1 VKKKKKKKHL
11 REEICEKEG
20 KRTEGGTKEVSDKKR
35 RKKVEVIKV
44 SFAATN
50 SFLILGLCKLS
61 FFFFQHLVRTMI
73 ILPYILLYI
82 CYMNSKVR

>member
-35 RKKVEVIKV
+35 RKKVEAIKV

-61 FFFFQHLVRTMI
+61 FFFFPASCKNHDHITLYSS
-73 ILPYILLYI
+73 LYLLYE
-82 CYMNSKVR
+82 

>member
-1 VKKKKKKKHL
+1 L

-35 RKKVEVIKV
+35 RKKVEAIKV

-61 FFFFQHLVRTMI
+61 FFFFFPASCKNHDHITLYSS
-73 ILPYILLYI
+73 LYLLYE
-82 CYMNSKVR
+82 

>member
-1 VKKKKKKKHL
+1 VKKKRKKKRL

-35 RKKVEVIKV
+35 RKKVEAIKV

-50 SFLILGLCKLS
+50 SFLILGLCKLY
-61 FFFFQHLVRTMI
+61 FFFPASCKNHDHITLYSS
-73 ILPYILLYI
+73 LYLLYE
-82 CYMNSKVR
+82 